1 MSSDGSTPYKTAS
14 PGSCGKQDAQAVARS
29 RGPWD
34 SRAGQARPGAGGPLR
49 AMALPGPPFTSP
61 NSPAVPPPRPLA
73 TPWPV
78 APLPAQPQAA
88 CSPGARQS
96 LCEEEAQ
103 ERRAIFLTL
112 AKGTSGPPLLP
123 GPSGQLCKIEMRAP
137 GHSGEGGDRGL
148 WQEAACSVP
157 LGQTV

>member
-49 AMALPGPPFTSP
+49 ATALPGPPFTGP

-88 CSPGARQS
+88 CSPGAHQRHW
-96 LCEEEAQ
+96 EEEAQ
-103 ERRAIFLTL
+103 ERRARFLTFV
-112 AKGTSGPPLLP
+112 KGTSGPTILP
-123 GPSGQLCKIEMRAP
+123 VPSSQLCKLEIRTL
-137 GHSGEGGDRGL
+137 GHSAEGGGL
-148 WQEAACSVP
+148 GLLQEAGCNVS
-157 LGQTV
+157 LGETV